1 MWPREQTGR
10 HHPKCSRRGVVIDL
24 DVAELIM
31 KVFLPTNERRM
42 RKADPSVVAAV
53 TAFKDAVSNARTGA
67 KP

>member
-1 MWPREQTGR
+1 M
-10 HHPKCSRRGVVIDL
+10 KISVVVDL
-24 DVAELIM
+24 EVAELIM

-53 TAFKDAVSNARTGA
+53 TAFKGAVSNARTGA